1 MSRLKLL
8 KEFIAL
14 QAEDVGL
21 WFDAEYA
28 SEAYL
33 QQQLRRVAWLIEE
46 ATDEQIKAEIEV
58 YKGRLINDY

>member
-1 MSRLKLL
+1 MDKLKLL
-8 KEFIAL
+8 NEFIAL
-14 QAEDVGL
+14 QADDAGL

-46 ATDEQIKAEIEV
+46 ATDEQIKSEIEV